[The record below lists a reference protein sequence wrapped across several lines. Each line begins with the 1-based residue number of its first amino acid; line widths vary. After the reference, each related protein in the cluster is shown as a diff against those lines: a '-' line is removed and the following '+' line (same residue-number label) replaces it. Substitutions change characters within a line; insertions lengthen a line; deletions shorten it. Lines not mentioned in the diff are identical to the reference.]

1 MRKPLTALLG
11 LVLAAGLLTGC
22 GASSEK
28 TEQGMSLIR
37 NLDYQGAMAAFDS
50 AEEAGENPRLIARG
64 RGIALMGQTDY
75 AGAVE
80 AFRQALQLSDGFV
93 QSVDYDLNYYMA
105 AAYTKLGDYSEA
117 EKAYDAILAL
127 EEQED
132 ALFLRGLVRLY
143 QDEFLGAREDFDRV
157 VAMDPDNYDRIIDIY
172 RALARADYREAGLEY
187 LEAVLQ
193 RAESKMSSLDRG
205 RIYYY
210 MGEYQAAAAELET
223 SRRESGDAESSLY
236 LGLSYEAVSEYNYA
250 SNVYESYLAIDD
262 SNAAIYN
269 QLGLCR
275 LETGNYASALENF
288 EAGMALGDA
297 AVMQSLSFNE
307 IVAYEYL
314 GEYQKAEVLMT
325 GYLKSYPDD
334 EAALREQIFLAT
346 R

>member
-1 MRKPLTALLG
+1 MRKALTVLCG
-11 LVLAAGLLTGC
+11 LTLAASLLTGC

-37 NLDYQGAMAAFDS
+37 NLDYAGAMAAFDE
-50 AEEAGENPRLIARG
+50 AELSGENPRLIARG

-80 AFRQALQLSDGFV
+80 AFQQALQLSDGFV
-93 QSVDYDLNYYMA
+93 QNVDFDLNYYMA
-105 AAYTKLGDYSEA
+105 AAYTKLGQFSEA
-117 EKAYDAILAL
+117 EAAYDAILAL
-127 EEQED
+127 DEQED

-143 QDEFLGAREDFDRV
+143 RDNYTGAREDFDRV
-157 VAMDPDNYDRIIDIY
+157 VSLDPDNYNRIIDIY
-172 RALARADYREAGLEY
+172 RGLAQEDYREAGLEY
-187 LEAVLQ
+187 LQAVLD

-210 MGEYQAAAAELET
+210 MGEYQAAAAELEV
-223 SRRESGDAESSLY
+223 SRREAGDAESSLY
-236 LGLSYEAVSEYNYA
+236 LGLAYEAVSEYNYA

-262 SNAAIYN
+262 RNAAIYN

-275 LETGNYASALENF
+275 LETGNYESALENF

-297 AVMQSLSFNE
+297 TVMQSLSFNE

-314 GEYQKAEVLMT
+314 GEYQKAEVLMRS
-325 GYLKSYPDD
+325 YLKNYPDD